1 MRFGKRSRWVMAAL
15 ALALFL
21 APDASAQATVPS
33 KVSKQLAP
41 VQAPK
46 QPTKRPAVTSEYA
59 ARPSMAGRRDPFAP
73 LVARGPRGG
82 QPAPPECRETG
93 KRGLVIPTLRVD
105 GIVRSQGGMIAVVS
119 NPQQR
124 VYFLRNG
131 EQVCNGRVDRI
142 SLDGITF
149 VETGQDAFGKPVQR
163 SIAKPLY
170 PSAGAQR

>member
-15 ALALFL
+15 ALAVLV
-21 APDASAQATVPS
+21 APARLGGQATGAA
-33 KVSKQLAP
+33 KVSKQ
-41 VQAPK
+41 
-46 QPTKRPAVTSEYA
+46 PTKGPAVTSGDA
-59 ARPSMAGRRDPFAP
+59 ARPSVAGRRDPFAP

-82 QPAPPECRETG
+82 QPAAPECRETG

-142 SLDGITF
+142 ALDGITF
-149 VETGQDAFGKPVQR
+149 VETGQDAFGKPMQR

-170 PSAGAQR
+170 PSAGVQR